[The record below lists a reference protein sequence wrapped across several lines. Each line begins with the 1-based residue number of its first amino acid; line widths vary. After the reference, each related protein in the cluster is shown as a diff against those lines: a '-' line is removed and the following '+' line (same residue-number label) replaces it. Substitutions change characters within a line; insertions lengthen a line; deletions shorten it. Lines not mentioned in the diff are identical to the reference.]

1 MGDTKSRA
9 KVSVALIGVGS
20 TWDLHYR
27 AAIQRLSAK
36 ISVRAV
42 CDTVLCRAA
51 SVADEFE
58 AAPIDS
64 PWLLTQ
70 RTDLHA
76 WLILDPGWFC
86 QYPADLALR
95 NERPALFAN
104 TFSGSLAKTAALYQ
118 RSREFGETLMP
129 EFPQRFTPSTTRLRE
144 LMVTKLGRVQRI
156 ELVIPLRSGQ
166 TPVDWL
172 ASSQSEAV
180 GVFDWCSWLLGV
192 PMGGI
197 SYHESVSGPKF
208 ELTFPARSP
217 ESQPLHAT
225 LRFSSTE
232 PTMTRVV
239 ECERGT
245 ATTSGPTQI
254 CWRAGE
260 EEGVETFGQERSPY
274 EIILDQFCRRAL
286 GGLVPVPTV
295 QDALQAITSTQLAIA
310 CAKPRAD

>member
-27 AAIQRLSAK
+27 AAIQRLSTK

-42 CDTVLCRAA
+42 CDTVLGRAA

-86 QYPADLALR
+86 HYPANLAVR

-104 TFSGSLAKTAALYQ
+104 TFSGSLAETAALYQ
-118 RSREFGETLMP
+118 RSREFGEMLMP
-129 EFPQRFTPSTTRLRE
+129 EFPQRFTPATTRLRE
-144 LMVTKLGRVQRI
+144 LMATKLGRVRRI
-156 ELVIPLRSGQ
+156 ELLIPLRPDQ
-166 TPVDWL
+166 TPADWL
-172 ASSQSEAV
+172 TSSPSEAV
-180 GVFDWCSWLLGV
+180 GVFDWCAWLLGV

-197 SYHESVSGPKF
+197 TYHQPASGPQF
-208 ELTFPARSP
+208 ELTFPARSA
-217 ESQPLHAT
+217 EQQPLHAT
-225 LRFSSTE
+225 LRFSRTE
-232 PTMTRVV
+232 PTMTRLI
-239 ECERGT
+239 ECERGS

-254 CWRAGE
+254 CWRTEE

-286 GGLVPVPTV
+286 GGLLPVPTA

-310 CAKPRAD
+310 CTKPRAD